1 MNEPNTD
8 DRLRDALHALAD
20 GVPST
25 PDDATSADYRRASAG
40 WRRRYRRRR
49 LVLAIL
55 IAIVFLAADAI
66 ALWALNRT
74 NPDAYVIFSDPR
86 PTVSSPAPVVRV
98 GQP

>member
-1 MNEPNTD
+1 MNEPSTD
-8 DRLRDALHALAD
+8 DRLRDALRAVAD
-20 GVPST
+20 GVPAA
-25 PDDATSADYRRASAG
+25 PADFRRASAG

-74 NPDAYVIFSDPR
+74 DPDAYVIFSDPR
-86 PTVSSPAPVVRV
+86 PVVSSQAPVVRV

>member
-1 MNEPNTD
+1 VNDPSTD
-8 DRLRDALHALAD
+8 DRLRDALHAVAD
-20 GVPST
+20 GVP
-25 PDDATSADYRRASAG
+25 AASADYRRASAG

-66 ALWALNRT
+66 ALWALNQT
-74 NPDAYVIFSDPR
+74 NPDAYVIFSNPG
-86 PTVSSPAPVVRV
+86 TPATSQTSVVRV

>member
-1 MNEPNTD
+1 MNDPSTD
-8 DRLRDALHALAD
+8 ERLRDALHALAD
-20 GVPST
+20 GVPA
-25 PDDATSADYRRASAG
+25 PAADYRRASAG

-74 NPDAYVIFSDPR
+74 NPDAYVIFSAPR
-86 PTVSSPAPVVRV
+86 PAVSSQAPVVRV